1 MASATRQPRPDH
13 LVVRLMTQED
23 KPEVAELFAST
34 FQREPLGAYCGVTVN
49 EGRGVAEASM
59 ADPVSFVVEDPTL
72 TGPNRLIAF
81 RTSSILTKARLATD
95 KAATAGDDDDP
106 VQEVLE
112 HMKDLWL
119 EKTTVFT
126 TNPEA
131 KVMKFIALGVDTR
144 YEGLGLAKEL
154 LNLAMDKARETGCTA
169 VMVVASAFATQHLF
183 GKRLGFELMGRVRYS
198 EFRTKDGRRPFEN
211 LHEPEFLEVY
221 ERKLE

>member
-1 MASATRQPRPDH
+1 MSSTTRQTRPDH
-13 LVVRLMTQED
+13 LVVRLMTDAD

-59 ADPVSFVVEDPTL
+59 VDPVSFVVEDPTL
-72 TGPNRLIAF
+72 AGPKRLIAF

-106 VQEVLE
+106 VQEVLG

-119 EKTTVFT
+119 TKTTVFT
-126 TNPEA
+126 TNPDA
-131 KVMKFIALGVDTR
+131 KVMKFIALGVDAR

-154 LNLAMDKARETGCTA
+154 LNLAM
-169 VMVVASAFATQHLF
+169 
-183 GKRLGFELMGRVRYS
+183 
-198 EFRTKDGRRPFEN
+198 EFQTKDGRRPFEN

-221 ERKLE
+221 EKKLE